1 MTKFRCIKGS
11 AAVPVGTIIVGE
23 LEGERIRLTENSTVR
38 NADNIPY
45 FVEGEMVPLTGYV
58 WGWESCER
66 ELDREELLERFE
78 AAVDAVSNYQSDIL
92 NYGDSDKSFDE
103 VYSEYK
109 SAKAELLKRLS

>member
-23 LEGERIRLTENSTVR
+23 LEGERIRLTEDSTVR
-38 NADNIPY
+38 NADNNPY

-66 ELDREELLERFE
+66 EPDKEELLERFE